1 MVKKGDVIG
10 ISGGGLNDPG
20 KGRSDGRH
28 LHLTIK
34 KNGEPVDPMEY
45 IGKEGVLS
53 GEEMPSSSFVTDVET
68 PDSTDNND
76 VTSIPS
82 NDKEDFEYGGWKK
95 DSKISE
101 NIERIKNLL

>member
-1 MVKKGDVIG
+1 
-10 ISGGGLNDPG
+10 
-20 KGRSDGRH
+20 
-28 LHLTIK
+28 
-34 KNGEPVDPMEY
+34 
-45 IGKEGVLS
+45 
-53 GEEMPSSSFVTDVET
+53 VET